1 MFQNIQ
7 GWLKSI
13 TDFGVAV
20 ILAAVVIDVIFPGF
34 TGVTANIGLVVQQFS
49 EAGLA
54 GFIALLLF
62 TIFWQRKTEAAA
74 PPTPPSSGGF

>member
-1 MFQNIQ
+1 MFQNVQ

-20 ILAAVVIDVIFPGF
+20 ILAAIVIDVIFPGF
-34 TGVTANIGLVVQQFS
+34 TGVTANIGLIVQQFS

-62 TIFWQRKTEAAA
+62 TIFWQRRNETAA
-74 PPTPPSSGGF
+74 PPSSGGF

>member
-1 MFQNIQ
+1 MFQNVQ

>member
-1 MFQNIQ
+1 MFQDIQ

-34 TGVTANIGLVVQQFS
+34 TGVTANIGLIVQQFS

-62 TIFWQRKTEAAA
+62 TIFWQRRNDAAA
-74 PPTPPSSGGF
+74 SSSSGGF

>member
-1 MFQNIQ
+1 MFQEIQ
-7 GWLKSI
+7 GWLKNL

-20 ILAAVVIDVIFPGF
+20 ILAAVIIDIVVPNA
-34 TGVTANIGLVVQQFS
+34 TGITANIGMMVQQFS

-62 TIFWQRKTEAAA
+62 TTFWQRRSE
-74 PPTPPSSGGF
+74 PTAPPSSGGF

>member
-1 MFQNIQ
+1 MFQNVQ

-74 PPTPPSSGGF
+74 PPSPPSSGGF

>member
-1 MFQNIQ
+1 MFQNVQ

-20 ILAAVVIDVIFPGF
+20 ILAAIVIDVVFPGF
-34 TGVTANIGLVVQQFS
+34 TGVTANIGLIVQQFS

-62 TIFWQRKTEAAA
+62 TIFWQRKNETAA
-74 PPTPPSSGGF
+74 PPSSGGF

>member
-1 MFQNIQ
+1 MFQDVQ

-34 TGVTANIGLVVQQFS
+34 TGVTANIGLIVQQFS

-62 TIFWQRKTEAAA
+62 TIFWQRRNDAAA
-74 PPTPPSSGGF
+74 SSSSGGF